1 MKSMRISTRGML
13 GGGSGVV
20 LAILVAIG
28 FVSYRSTT
36 KLIESA
42 NLVTHTHKVLE
53 NLHSLSAH
61 FYRVESTQRGYII
74 TGKER
79 YLTSFRSDVADVH
92 KQLGILRKLTAD
104 SPERQK
110 MLAVLEPLI
119 EQRLEQMQEVIDVRR
134 QKGVRAASDSILS
147 EQGQRTMD
155 QIRRIAGDMER
166 AENALLVQRSQEAE
180 TIAQGTVFII
190 VTESILG
197 VVLVALGAM
206 VLSERKRNE
215 VTLRQAEEKYR
226 SIFVNAVEG
235 IYQVTPDGAY
245 VTVNPAMARIFGY
258 ESAEQLI
265 EDLSDQKSQIYVE
278 SERHDEFLRVV
289 QEQGSAVDFESE
301 VYHGDRS
308 VIWISES
315 TRAVCADDGALLYY
329 EGTVQDVTERKR
341 AAAEIQ
347 QARDAAEAASR
358 AKGEFLANVSHEIRT
373 PMNGIIG
380 MTELA
385 LDTELS
391 PEQREY
397 LGMVKSS
404 ADCLLRL
411 LNDILDFSKV
421 EAGKLDLCPVEFRLR
436 DNLGDTLKVLAWR
449 AHQKGLEL
457 AYDVK
462 PDVPDAVVGD
472 SDRLRQIIVN
482 LVGNAIK
489 FTGTGEVVVHVETE
503 SQTDESVSM
512 HFAVR
517 DTGIGILKDKQG
529 LIFEAFTQADGTT
542 TRRYGGTGL
551 GLAISSRLVELMG
564 GRIWVESEV
573 GQGSTFHFTAQ
584 LALQRGEASERADD
598 FGELADQRVLIVDDN
613 ATNRRILFDLL
624 TNWQMS
630 PVAIESGAG
639 ALELLERATQDGA
652 PFSLILSDCQMPDMD
667 GLQLAEQVRS
677 NPVFGQ
683 VKFIMLSSAS
693 QVRDEARYHA
703 LDIACHLVKPIKQSD
718 LHDAIMKVL
727 GSELIGRDDVSAL
740 QEEAITSSRPLRIL
754 LAEDNVVNQRLGVRL
769 LEKRGHNVTVVGDGR
784 EVLKVLDRGN
794 FDVIL
799 MDVQMPTMSG
809 LEATAAIRQV
819 EQMAGGH
826 VPIVAMTAHAMA
838 GDRQRCLEAGMDD
851 YVAKPLE
858 PKTLFEVIERVT
870 AHLSVAT
877 AAAGADVGDVLELP
891 RENIFDIEQAMERA
905 EGDRKLLAEVAGM
918 FCVECP
924 KMLRDI
930 RDALR
935 RRDAHSLEQAA
946 HKLKGSLGTFCA
958 HAAYEAAQKLEE
970 IGRRGDLPAAEEAG
984 HLLEAE
990 LTRLMPL
997 LEELEKESA
1006 ACRS

>member
-1 MKSMRISTRGML
+1 MRISTRSAL

-28 FVSYRSTT
+28 VVSYRSTT
-36 KLIESA
+36 QLIDSA

-53 NLHSLSAH
+53 NLHALSSH

-79 YLTSFRSDVADVH
+79 YLTTFRSDVADVN

-110 MLAVLEPLI
+110 TLAVLEPLI
-119 EQRLEQMQEVIDVRR
+119 EQRLDQMQEVIDLRR
-134 QKGVRAASDSILS
+134 QKGVRAASEWLLS
-147 EQGQRTMD
+147 GQDQKTMD
-155 QIRRIAGDMER
+155 EIRQIAGEMER
-166 AENALLVQRSQEAE
+166 SENALLVQRSQEAE
-180 TIAQGTVFII
+180 TIAQGTIFII

-197 VVLVALGAM
+197 VLLVTLGAM

-215 VTLRQAEEKYR
+215 ATLRQAEEKYR
-226 SIFVNAVEG
+226 SIFVNALEG
-235 IYQVTPDGAY
+235 IYQVTPDGTY
-245 VTVNPAMARIFGY
+245 VTVNPAMARTFGFA
-258 ESAEQLI
+258 SAEQLI
-265 EDLSDQKSQIYVE
+265 ETLSEHGSRLYVD
-278 SERHDEFLRVV
+278 STRHEEFLRQL
-289 QEQGSAVDFESE
+289 QEQGSVVDFESE
-301 VYHGDRS
+301 VFQRDGT

-315 TRAVCADDGALLYY
+315 ARAVRDDDGTLLYY

-347 QARDAAEAASR
+347 QAREVAEAASR

-411 LNDILDFSKV
+411 LNDILDFSKI
-421 EAGKLDLCPVEFRLR
+421 EAGKLDLCPIDFRLR

-457 AYDVK
+457 AYEVK
-462 PDVPDAVVGD
+462 SDVPDAVVGD
-472 SDRLRQIIVN
+472 ADRLRQVIVN

-489 FTGTGEVVVHVETE
+489 FTETGEVIVHVETE
-503 SQTDESVSM
+503 SQTDESVCL

-517 DTGIGILKDKQG
+517 DTGIGIPKEKQG
-529 LIFEAFTQADGTT
+529 LIFEAFTQADGST

-564 GRIWVESEV
+564 GRLWVESED
-573 GQGSTFHFTAQ
+573 GEGSTFHFTVR
-584 LALQRGEASERADD
+584 LALQQSLASTGTEGFD
-598 FGELADQRVLIVDDN
+598 ELANKRVLVVDDN

-624 TNWQMS
+624 TNWRMS
-630 PVAIESGAG
+630 PTAVESGAE
-639 ALELLERATQDGA
+639 ALDVMERAARAGE
-652 PFSLILSDCQMPDMD
+652 PFSLVLSDCHMPDMD
-667 GLQLAEQVRS
+667 GLQLVERLRA
-677 NPVFGQ
+677 NPSFAR

-693 QVRDEARYHA
+693 QVRDAQRYQV

-718 LHDAIMKVL
+718 LHDAIMRIL
-727 GSELIGRDDVSAL
+727 GPELIGDDEIPSRREDAASL
-740 QEEAITSSRPLRIL
+740 ARPLRIL
-754 LAEDNVVNQRLGVRL
+754 LAEDNVVNQRLGVRV
-769 LEKRGHNVTVVGDGR
+769 LEKHGHCVTVVGDGR
-784 EVLKVLDRGN
+784 EVLKVMDREK

-799 MDVQMPTMSG
+799 MDVQMPNMSG

-819 EQMAGGH
+819 EEMVGGH
-826 VPIVAMTAHAMA
+826 VPIIAMTAHAMA
-838 GDRQRCLEAGMDD
+838 GDRQRCLEGGMDD

-858 PKTLFEVIERVT
+858 PKVLFEVIERAT
-870 AHLSVAT
+870 AHLPQ
-877 AAAGADVGDVLELP
+877 AASAPSADVGDVLEVP
-891 RENIFDIEQAMERA
+891 RENIFDVEQALERA

-924 KMLRDI
+924 KMLKDL

-935 RRDAHSLEQAA
+935 RSDARSLEQAA

-970 IGRRGDLPAAEEAG
+970 IGQSGNLGAAEETS

-997 LEELEKESA
+997 LEELEKESV